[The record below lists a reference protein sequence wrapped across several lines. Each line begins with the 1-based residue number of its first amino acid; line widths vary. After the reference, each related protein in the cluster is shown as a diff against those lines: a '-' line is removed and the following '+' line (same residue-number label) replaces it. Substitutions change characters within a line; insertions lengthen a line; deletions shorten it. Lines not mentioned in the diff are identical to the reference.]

1 MITNYIYQYCINH
14 KVLAFDDSY
23 WHGVKMSEDYL
34 KRGQWVYFLLY
45 CCVSVLKIKIVI
57 LLFNIALGKSLINK
71 IRLLKNT
78 YKAII
83 LK

>member
-1 MITNYIYQYCINH
+1 
-14 KVLAFDDSY
+14 
-23 WHGVKMSEDYL
+23 MSEDYL